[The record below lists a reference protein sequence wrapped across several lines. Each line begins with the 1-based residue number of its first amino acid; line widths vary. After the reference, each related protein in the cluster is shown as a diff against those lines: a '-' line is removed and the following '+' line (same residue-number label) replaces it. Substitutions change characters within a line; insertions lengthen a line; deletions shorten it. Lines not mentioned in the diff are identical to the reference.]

1 MILRTWHTKNSHGI
15 QNVQTKRQ
23 EPKRKKVKLKIIV
36 KKDGESK
43 KGKEAAKELKKQLI
57 QMKRNSGEGQKN
69 MEKMEDMLTELTEK
83 RIIYFVR
90 MGVATSSDKD
100 SINNKDV

>member
-43 KGKEAAKELKKQLI
+43 KGKEVAKEFKKQLPDFLLFFANNVHGHQNI
-57 QMKRNSGEGQKN
+57 ES
-69 MEKMEDMLTELTEK
+69 
-83 RIIYFVR
+83 IIYS
-90 MGVATSSDKD
+90 TSDIFLKS
-100 SINNKDV
+100 NK